1 MSDVL
6 VTHLVRAGDGYR
18 CDVEFRL
25 DDDGEVISIPNVAA
39 HPRRSGDWHLSM
51 PYSIALSRGLR
62 DRVHATVAA
71 ALVSVDGGARHG
83 DAA

>member
-1 MSDVL
+1 MSDNIT
-6 VTHLVRAGDGYR
+6 VTRIEPRGSGYR
-18 CDVEFRL
+18 CTVTICIA
-25 DDDGEVISIPNVAA
+25 GEVITIPNIVAY
-39 HPRRSGDWHLSM
+39 PRRAGWHVSA
-51 PYSIALSRGLR
+51 PHSIALSRGLR